1 VYGLSPRK
9 RPKEREANQKI
20 SLSNTLSCKKAPLKG
35 LKENH
40 DIKHSVQKGGVC
52 YHVITCNGLYVQQR
66 RYLIVQKNILSEIS
80 MTASTTESWR
90 SFRKAAERHE
100 SALKPQTKVT
110 FEL

>member
-40 DIKHSVQKGGVC
+40 DIKHWFKKGKS
-52 YHVITCNGLYVQQR
+52 VIT
-66 RYLIVQKNILSEIS
+66 
-80 MTASTTESWR
+80 
-90 SFRKAAERHE
+90 
-100 SALKPQTKVT
+100 
-110 FEL
+110 